1 MATTRTTRLQHSLAN
16 GRALEV
22 FLGSRGPL
30 DHEERDAVPRHPRL
44 GTLHAQ
50 PTGGCRAEGQP

>member
-16 GRALEV
+16 ERALEA
-22 FLGSRGPL
+22 FLGPRGPR
-30 DHEERDAVPRHPRL
+30 HPEERDAVPRHPRL

-50 PTGGCRAEGQP
+50 PSGGCRAEGQP